1 MQFLFFGEKKIWT
14 GFKKVYFSHFRS
26 WSKCVQIG
34 QFFDT
39 LAAFSKSLA
48 SYVKV
53 YLVSEKI
60 LNHIF
65 ASFFYAVQIFIDVKG

>member
-1 MQFLFFGEKKIWT
+1 MAKKRFGLDLKKFI
-14 GFKKVYFSHFRS
+14 SHIFALGPSVSRL
-26 WSKCVQIG
+26 G
-34 QFFDT
+34 NFFDT

-65 ASFFYAVQIFIDVKG
+65 ASFYYAVQIFIDVKG